1 MPSLSCEQVV
11 YGNILYGEELSLLRG
26 YVCIKDGVIREVV
39 EEQTTSDN
47 ILIPGFVNSHTHI
60 GDSVCK
66 DPCLG
71 ECDDFV
77 VKPDLDTLVKPPHG
91 LKHRILSDTS
101 MESLVASMHSSIL
114 DMLATGTTGFA
125 DFRESGVTGV
135 AALKDALA
143 DAPMRNRI
151 LGRPSGCNV
160 SSDALEAEI
169 SILLREADGLG
180 ISGAND
186 MDLAILE
193 KASSMS
199 KDKKKIF
206 AIHAAEKSRIDLEKA
221 LSLNPDLLIHLTQA
235 DKQDLKTV
243 ASSSIPVVVCPRS
256 NFITGVGMA
265 PIQDMLSEGI
275 SVSVGTD
282 NVMLNSVNMFS
293 EMEFLSKV
301 FGLDDR
307 QVFKMCTLNGASNLG
322 FNEIGPIKEGYS
334 TGIMVL
340 NGASNN
346 LQGIRDIVAGVVRR
360 ARPDDILSVINLDHL

>member
-1 MPSLSCEQVV
+1 MPPHSCEQVV

-71 ECDDFV
+71 ECENFV
-77 VKPDLDTLVKPPHG
+77 VNPDLDTLVKPPDG

-101 MESLVASMHSSIL
+101 LESLVASMHSSIL
-114 DMLATGTTGFA
+114 DMLGTGTTAFA
-125 DFRESGVTGV
+125 DFRESGVTGI

-143 DAPMRNRI
+143 EIPIRHRI
-151 LGRPSGCNV
+151 LGRPSGCNQ
-160 SSDALEAEI
+160 SLESLE
-169 SILLREADGLG
+169 SELSMLLRDADGFG
-180 ISGAND
+180 MSGAND
-186 MDLAILE
+186 MDMGILE
-193 KASSMS
+193 KASLMTKKS
-199 KDKKKIF
+199 KKIF
-206 AIHAAEKSRIDLEKA
+206 AIHAAEKSRTDLDGA
-221 LSLNPDLLIHLTQA
+221 LSLDPDLLVHLTQA
-235 DKQDLKTV
+235 DKDDIRTV
-243 ASSSIPVVVCPRS
+243 AERSIPVVVCPRS

-322 FNEIGPIKEGYS
+322 FNNIGPIKEGCS
-334 TGIMVL
+334 TGIVVL

-360 ARPDDILSVINLDHL
+360 ARPDDILSVINN